1 LNPLPVVTIGG
12 AAATVQYAGP
22 LPGGML
28 GVMQINAVVP
38 AGVTAGNA
46 VPVTV
51 SVGGTV
57 SQAGVTLVVK

>member
-28 GVMQINAVVP
+28 GVLQINAVVP
-38 AGVTAGNA
+38 AGVTVGSA
-46 VPVTV
+46 VPVAVTIG
-51 SVGGTV
+51 SAV
-57 SQAGVTLVVK
+57 SQPGVTLVIK